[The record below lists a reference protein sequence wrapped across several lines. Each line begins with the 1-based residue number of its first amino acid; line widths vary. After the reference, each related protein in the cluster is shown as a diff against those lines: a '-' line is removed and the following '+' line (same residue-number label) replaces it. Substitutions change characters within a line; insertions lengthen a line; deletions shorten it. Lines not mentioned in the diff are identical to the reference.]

1 MMCIIADSKALS
13 ELPPSALTSYLRS
26 RGWVTVRVEHELG
39 FLHKEIDGEG
49 VEFDVPLRQNA
60 RDYPRRVREFLENL
74 TLIERRSQ
82 YDIYQ
87 DLVRTNQD
95 IVRISIDVPESGRVG
110 LDEAGV
116 LFSATRDLVLAAAC
130 SAHTHR
136 AYFAR
141 RKPQRALEYIRHV
154 NLAAPEAGSFV
165 VVLESPLPSPFAQ
178 QQTLGISGE
187 PVEDEPFER
196 TALLTLATAG
206 LTVQKSIEVSTASGS
221 IERFS
226 EDVEAG
232 VNANYCDALATILE
246 EGPGRDVSIAFS
258 WSTTRPM
265 VRAIPSRLV
274 FSKNESPVLRAAA
287 KFLKERAPVTGFELT
302 GQVVKLEALALAQ
315 GGNVTL
321 RVWLM
326 MPSARFNS
334 RLVPTTISAPS
345 RLIATSGSSAWKASS
360 SKTGG
365 PSGSTIRACS
375 RWPRR
380 TSSDAEPACFAL
392 AAGALA

>member
-1 MMCIIADSKALS
+1 MEC
-13 ELPPSALTSYLRS
+13 
-26 RGWVTVRVEHELG
+26 
-39 FLHKEIDGEG
+39 
-49 VEFDVPLRQNA
+49 DVPLRQNA
-60 RDYPRRVREFLENL
+60 RDYPRRAREVLENL

-87 DLVRTNQD
+87 DLVRTHQD

-136 AYFAR
+136 VYFAR

-187 PVEDEPFER
+187 PLEDEPFER

-206 LTVQKSIEVSTASGS
+206 LTVQRSIEASTASRS

-258 WSTTRPM
+258 WSTTGRCF
-265 VRAIPSRLV
+265 VRSLPDWC
-274 FSKNESPVLRAAA
+274 F
-287 KFLKERAPVTGFELT
+287 
-302 GQVVKLEALALAQ
+302 
-315 GGNVTL
+315 
-321 RVWLM
+321 
-326 MPSARFNS
+326 
-334 RLVPTTISAPS
+334 
-345 RLIATSGSSAWKASS
+345 
-360 SKTGG
+360 
-365 PSGSTIRACS
+365 
-375 RWPRR
+375 RR
-380 TSSDAEPACFAL
+380 TSHRCCAPPQNF
-392 AAGALA
+392 